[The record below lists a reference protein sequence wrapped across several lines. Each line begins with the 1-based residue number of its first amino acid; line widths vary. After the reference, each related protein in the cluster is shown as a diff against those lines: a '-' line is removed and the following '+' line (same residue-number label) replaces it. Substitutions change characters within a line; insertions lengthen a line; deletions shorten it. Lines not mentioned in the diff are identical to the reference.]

1 MKNFRKNVNDEI
13 IFVFNLNETL
23 QMVKTKEWNQP
34 RAVKNYRAIA
44 RRIT

>member
-1 MKNFRKNVNDEI
+1 MIRF
-13 IFVFNLNETL
+13 

-44 RRIT
+44 THIT